1 MLFLCVY
8 KNIGAEFIIV
18 FVTILVETIK
28 YCFRGRGWC
37 EDHLVSITYC
47 IALISVK
54 VKKGCTVK
62 AVKAFLYNQKVHQ
75 NFL

>member
-18 FVTILVETIK
+18 FVTILVKTIK
-28 YCFRGRGWC
+28 YCLRGRGWC
-37 EDHLVSITYC
+37 EGNLVSLTYC
-47 IALISVK
+47 LDLISVK

-62 AVKAFLYNQKVHQ
+62 AVKALLYNQKVHQ
-75 NFL
+75 NCL